1 MLLCLTVTTTHS
13 KINGDISLRVPFGL
27 LEGGF
32 QASKLLVSCILL
44 KFVNCRWITGAYSA
58 FNEQKMTDLTDVRL
72 APCSTFSFVGIY
84 DFGPSYLTHKKTHCK
99 FDTISGHIYKHFI
112 ERSSKSGCYRRRG
125 NRLFDLYWEYLYPA
139 NQCRQWQCDF
149 ISQQVWKIRKFNTLE
164 SSPISDSWELLISK
178 ASPESCTLKGYV

>member
-84 DFGPSYLTHKKTHCK
+84 DFGPSYLTHNKRIVNSILLAVIFTS
-99 FDTISGHIYKHFI
+99 ISSRAVQKAAVTGDEAIGCSTSI
-112 ERSSKSGCYRRRG
+112 ESTYILQINVG
-125 NRLFDLYWEYLYPA
+125 NGNVISYLNKYE
-139 NQCRQWQCDF
+139 
-149 ISQQVWKIRKFNTLE
+149 NTE
-164 SSPISDSWELLISK
+164 I
-178 ASPESCTLKGYV
+178 